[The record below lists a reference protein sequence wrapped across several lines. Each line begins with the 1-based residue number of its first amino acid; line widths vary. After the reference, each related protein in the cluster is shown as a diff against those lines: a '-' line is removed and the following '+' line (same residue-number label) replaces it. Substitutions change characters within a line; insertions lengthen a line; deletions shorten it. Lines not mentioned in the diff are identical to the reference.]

1 MIGKMKTV
9 VVPTWTALCV
19 ACRDMVCVARAP
31 GIKGYAEMASRLL
44 LLLIIIVLPVVSF
57 GKLIYLLD
65 VAELALLAP
74 LLTIG
79 VIALFSSEWF
89 ARSTA
94 GAVSRAVVETLHDP
108 FGCGAAHVR
117 RLRQG

>member
-1 MIGKMKTV
+1 MAG
-9 VVPTWTALCV
+9 
-19 ACRDMVCVARAP
+19 AP
-31 GIKGYAEMASRLL
+31 GVRGYAEMASRLL
-44 LLLIIIVLPVVSF
+44 LLAIILVLPVVMF

-65 VAELALLAP
+65 VAELALVAP

-117 RLRQG
+117 RMRRR